1 MICCNPWVQR
11 EHDES
16 FDHFTVYYF
25 FCGGD
30 VKYNQWNPVSLERK
44 VEVFSTYKTFREKLL
59 EIRIFALSHP
69 SPRYHNLHFRLH
81 LLLKFPPEKE
91 EKKKMDTWRCFC
103 CGVKTTSWWKSNE
116 FRFLQ
121 PYSNSLVCVMREQR
135 FILFH
140 LFGTIAYLDS
150 WYVFDGR
157 VLVSGCWKADRPVSS
172 CLQKGNIFLMPDWAQ
187 AFLPADV

>member
-91 EKKKMDTWRCFC
+91 EKKKWTPGGVSAVGWRQQADEKVMNSDSFSLIPI
-103 CGVKTTSWWKSNE
+103 VWFASWES
-116 FRFLQ
+116 
-121 PYSNSLVCVMREQR
+121 SV
-135 FILFH
+135 LFY
-140 LFGTIAYLDS
+140 F
-150 WYVFDGR
+150 
-157 VLVSGCWKADRPVSS
+157 
-172 CLQKGNIFLMPDWAQ
+172 IFLEPLRTWTAGMCLMAGFW
-187 AFLPADV
+187 